1 MPSNH
6 FQSSLELLLN
16 TSRELTTALDINTV
30 LKRVLYLSVKNVG
43 AERGMLIVL
52 DEKQRPEQAAI
63 IFKGQLIRY
72 TIPELYAII
81 EHGLAGWVLRERKP
95 VLITDTK
102 NDPRWLSRPDDQADQ
117 TGAKSAICV
126 PLVAREEVVGV
137 LTLVHPKP
145 DTFNERHLELLQ
157 AIADQAGIAVHNAR
171 LYDSLQ
177 AATQRYREL
186 FEQNIDPIFITDL
199 NNHILE
205 ANHQAVL
212 VSGYTIEELTRLSI
226 SDLHTPHEES
236 LGKDYQ
242 QLIQKQIV
250 TYESEMRLKDNRML
264 PVIVYVRKIHT
275 TKGDQLQWILRDISE
290 RKELDGLRN
299 DLSAMIYHDLRSPL
313 SNVVSSLDMLQTIL
327 PEKSKQAIQPVYSI
341 AVRSI
346 GRMQR
351 LISSLLDINRLEAGQ
366 PITNQKEFDV
376 AKMVSEAQD
385 AVQPTVEGKEQQ
397 VSVNLAENLPQ
408 VFGDEDMLKRVLINL
423 LDNATKY
430 TPVQGKIEI
439 RVWSEG
445 KMVYFSVKDSG
456 QGIPPEWREAIFD
469 KFTRIQA
476 ERFPRGLG
484 LGLAFCR
491 LAVNAHGGRIWVES
505 QVNQG
510 SQFIFS
516 VPAAK

>member
-1 MPSNH
+1 MSSNH
-6 FQSSLELLLN
+6 FQTSLELLLN

-52 DEKQRPEQAAI
+52 DEKQHPEQAAI

-81 EHGLAGWVLRERKP
+81 EQGLAGWVLRERQP
-95 VLITDTK
+95 ALVPNTK

-145 DTFNERHLELLQ
+145 DTFNQTHLELLQ
-157 AIADQAGIAVHNAR
+157 AIADQAGIAVKNAR

-186 FEQNIDPIFITDL
+186 FEQNIDPIFITDW
-199 NNHILE
+199 NNRILE
-205 ANHQAVL
+205 ANHQAVF
-212 VSGYTIEELTRLSI
+212 VSGYSMEELTKLSI
-226 SDLHTPHEES
+226 ADLHAMQKES
-236 LGKDYQ
+236 LGKNNQ
-242 QLIQKQIV
+242 QLNQESIV
-250 TYESEMRLKDNRML
+250 TYESEMRLRDNRLL
-264 PVIVYVRKIHT
+264 PVNVYVRKVST
-275 TKGDQLQWILRDISE
+275 TQGDQLQWILRDISE
-290 RKELDGLRN
+290 RKELDGLRT

-327 PEKSKQAIQPVYSI
+327 PPKSKEAIQPVYSI

-366 PITNQKEFDV
+366 PITNQKEFDAV
-376 AKMVSEAQD
+376 QMVNESLD

-397 VSVNLAENLPQ
+397 VNVELASDLPK
-408 VFGDEDMLKRVLINL
+408 VYGDEDMLRRVLINL

-430 TPVQGKIEI
+430 TPIQGKIAVKAWAEAGLI
-439 RVWSEG
+439 F
-445 KMVYFSVKDSG
+445 FSIQDSG
-456 QGIPPEWREAIFD
+456 QGIPAEWREAIFD

-476 ERFPRGLG
+476 ERFPHGLG

-491 LAVNAHGGRIWVES
+491 LAVNAHGGRIWAES
-505 QVNQG
+505 EVGQG
-510 SQFIFS
+510 SRFIFT

>member
-1 MPSNH
+1 MASNSS
-6 FQSSLELLLN
+6 QLSLELLLN

-52 DEKQRPEQAAI
+52 DEKQHPEQAAI

-81 EHGLAGWVLRERKP
+81 EQGLAGWVLRERKP
-95 VLITDTK
+95 VLIPNTK
-102 NDPRWLSRPDDQADQ
+102 NDSRWLSRPDDQADQ

-126 PLVAREEVVGV
+126 PLVAREEIVGV
-137 LTLVHPKP
+137 LTLVHPTP
-145 DTFNERHLELLQ
+145 DFFNEKHLELLQ

-186 FEQNIDPIFITDL
+186 FEQNIDPIFITDWE
-199 NNHILE
+199 NHILE
-205 ANHQAVL
+205 ANQQAIL
-212 VSGYTIEELTRLSI
+212 VSGYTMQELLNLSI
-226 SDLHTPHEES
+226 LDLHQVQKNA
-236 LGKDYQ
+236 LGKNNQ
-242 QLIQKQIV
+242 QLERQSII
-250 TYESEMRLKDNRML
+250 TYESEMHLKDHRLL
-264 PVIVYVRKIHT
+264 PVIVYVRGIRT
-275 TKGDQLQWILRDISE
+275 SQGNQLQWILRDISE

-313 SNVVSSLDMLQTIL
+313 SNVVSSLDMLQSIL
-327 PEKSKQAIQPVYSI
+327 STDSKEAIQPVYSI

-351 LISSLLDINRLEAGQ
+351 LINSLLDINRLEAGQ

-376 AKMVSEAQD
+376 ARLVDEAAD

-397 VSVNLAENLPQ
+397 VSLELAENLPPA
-408 VFGDEDMLKRVLINL
+408 FGDEDMIRRVLINL

-430 TPVQGKIEI
+430 TPVQGKIVI
-439 RVWSEG
+439 KAWSDAG
-445 KMVYFSVKDSG
+445 LVYFSVKDSG
-456 QGIPPEWREAIFD
+456 HGIQPEWREAIFE

-491 LAVNAHGGRIWVES
+491 LAVKAHGGRIWVEGETG
-505 QVNQG
+505 QG
-510 SQFIFS
+510 SQFIFTI
-516 VPAAK
+516 PAA